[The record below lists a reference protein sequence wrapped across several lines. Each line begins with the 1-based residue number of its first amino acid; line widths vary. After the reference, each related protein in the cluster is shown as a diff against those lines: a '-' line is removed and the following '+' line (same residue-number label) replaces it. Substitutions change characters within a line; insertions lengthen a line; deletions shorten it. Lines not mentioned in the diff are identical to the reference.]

1 MLDRARDMR
10 ISLLGGSR
18 WQGKIEKKL
27 VKLIITFLGGAPD
40 SGGVVRPNCIL
51 CTNLTLLTIIQG
63 EGGMRIQTMINI
75 TSFFLA
81 KCK

>member
-1 MLDRARDMR
+1 MGA
-10 ISLLGGSR
+10 LGGKEK
-18 WQGKIEKKL
+18 WEKKL

>member
-1 MLDRARDMR
+1 MGA
-10 ISLLGGSR
+10 LGGKEKS
-18 WQGKIEKKL
+18 KKKL

-40 SGGVVRPNCIL
+40 SGGVVRPNCLL

-75 TSFFLA
+75 ISFFFG
-81 KCK
+81 KVQVMI